1 MFLLKSVWD
10 NILFH
15 AKRSFLSV
23 LLITIASSAML
34 LYRGFVEYSEQGLA
48 LGFISNS
55 GHIQV
60 SMKSA
65 AEPQS
70 TGTALLSARD
80 METLRSIYA
89 DMPVV
94 KYSDAVLNFQG
105 IIGTDKDTA
114 VFWGAGYDAPQRLGA
129 TDGTPVFAGD
139 QSLVLGK
146 ELFETL
152 KLSTAQDPF
161 VNLMSSI
168 GDSGLLTGS
177 FAVSGWLDTGTPQ
190 NDAGLVIASRSA
202 LLDFFELKDSASYMR
217 VYLHKDTDMPAAQTA
232 LDSYFAEHQL
242 PYQTQ
247 NWKELNPSWEQI
259 SGLFRNQSSFI
270 SIILYILIFTA
281 LTQSLSASFM
291 ERIGEFG
298 TMEAIGLKRSS
309 VIQMLVLEVCLISL
323 AGIIGGIVLAQ
334 LGNSLT
340 ETWNITMTPPGYTR
354 AYRLSFYITLPA
366 ILITQ
371 FFIFLTGIISVLH
384 PMYTICKHSTVQ
396 LIHYNGS

>member
-1 MFLLKSVWD
+1 M
-10 NILFH
+10 
-15 AKRSFLSV
+15 
-23 LLITIASSAML
+23 
-34 LYRGFVEYSEQGLA
+34 
-48 LGFISNS
+48 
-55 GHIQV
+55 
-60 SMKSA
+60 
-65 AEPQS
+65 
-70 TGTALLSARD
+70 
-80 METLRSIYA
+80 
-89 DMPVV
+89 
-94 KYSDAVLNFQG
+94 LNFQG
-105 IIGTDKDTA
+105 IIGTDTDTA
-114 VFWGAGYDAPQRLGA
+114 VFWGAGYDAPQSLGA

-152 KLSTAQDPF
+152 KLNTAQEPF

-190 NDAGLVIASRSA
+190 NDTGLVIASRSA

-217 VYLHKDTDMPAAQTA
+217 IYLHKDTDMPAAQAA

-340 ETWNITMTPPGYTR
+340 EIGNITMTPPGYTR

-366 ILITQ
+366 ILTTQ

-396 LIHYNGS
+396 LIHYNG